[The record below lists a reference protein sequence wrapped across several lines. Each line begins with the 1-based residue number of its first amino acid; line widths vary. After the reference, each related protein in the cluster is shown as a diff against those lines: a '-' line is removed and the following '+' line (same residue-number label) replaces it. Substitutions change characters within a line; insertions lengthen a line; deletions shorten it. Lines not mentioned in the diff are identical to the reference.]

1 MITIRKATSNDIYFL
16 SELINIAAN
25 AKWQDDYRKKVAE
38 EVCLKE
44 DVTYSWKNGLIASTE
59 DGEPVGGVFAY
70 KGIVY
75 DMYFEKTIH
84 AFSRLYAPREL
95 PCEKER
101 FDRETNTQEFHFE
114 SLAVLPQYRRRG
126 IATALINEVKKLYE
140 ASDCERLT
148 LAVETDNPAAIK
160 LYQKLGFVDMYNITT
175 VGSPYRKMG
184 IGKWFNSYKIEN
196 GICMIDNGV
205 QHIYDF
211 AFQGCTD
218 ITKLVLPSTVIG
230 IGTCSFG
237 GCSNLQEI
245 FFEGEGLDY
254 TEAESFGGCTSL
266 ESVKLP
272 ESTTYVGVLAF
283 KDCTSLREIHL
294 PHSLNTFYLSSLVG
308 CTELRNIYSLIDISN
323 NNSTIDINEPLY
335 LNNCNLHVPKGRLRD
350 YQQSYFRL
358 CNFRQIIDDL

>member
-1 MITIRKATSNDIYFL
+1 
-16 SELINIAAN
+16 
-25 AKWQDDYRKKVAE
+25 
-38 EVCLKE
+38 
-44 DVTYSWKNGLIASTE
+44 
-59 DGEPVGGVFAY
+59 
-70 KGIVY
+70 
-75 DMYFEKTIH
+75 
-84 AFSRLYAPREL
+84 
-95 PCEKER
+95 
-101 FDRETNTQEFHFE
+101 
-114 SLAVLPQYRRRG
+114 
-126 IATALINEVKKLYE
+126 
-140 ASDCERLT
+140 
-148 LAVETDNPAAIK
+148 
-160 LYQKLGFVDMYNITT
+160 MYNITI

-205 QHIYDF
+205 QLIDDF

-218 ITKLVLPSTVIG
+218 FTKLVLPSTVIG

-237 GCSNLQEI
+237 G
-245 FFEGEGLDY
+245 
-254 TEAESFGGCTSL
+254 
-266 ESVKLP
+266 
-272 ESTTYVGVLAF
+272 
-283 KDCTSLREIHL
+283 CTSLREIHL